1 MELRSG
7 GSDPGQD
14 AERDVDSADG
24 ADITELERIRAA
36 YDARDRAAATTVYQ
50 FANPGYV
57 FYLQSLEWA
66 VLRGVGR
73 SPARLEGA
81 SVLDIGCG
89 GGYLL
94 HRMVEFG
101 AAQGTGVDLMP
112 ARIEAARERYPA
124 ERFVCASA
132 AELPFA
138 DAEFDIITQFTCL
151 SSVLDPALRTRIG
164 AEMWRVLRPGG
175 IVLSYDMRTPP
186 WPILALRRLGEWRR
200 RGDQPSDEPTTPT
213 TPISSGELRR
223 LFGAG
228 TLEYESVGLAFGLC
242 PVAERSQLLAQLLAS
257 IAALREH
264 AVGVITK
271 PAAA

>member
-1 MELRSG
+1 M
-7 GSDPGQD
+7 
-14 AERDVDSADG
+14 
-24 ADITELERIRAA
+24 
-36 YDARDRAAATTVYQ
+36 YQ

-66 VLRGVGR
+66 VLRAVTR
-73 SPARLEGA
+73 ASVRLDGA

-89 GGYLL
+89 GGYFL

-132 AELPFA
+132 AELPF
-138 DAEFDIITQFTCL
+138 DDGEFDVVTQFTCL

-200 RGDQPSDEPTTPT
+200 RSDKASEEPATPT
-213 TPISSGELRR
+213 TPISSAELHR
-223 LFGAG
+223 LFAAG
-228 TLEYESVGLAFGLC
+228 PLEYESVGLAFGLC
-242 PVAERSQLLAQLLAS
+242 PVAARSQLLAQMLAS
-257 IAALREH
+257 VAALREH
-264 AVGVITK
+264 AVGVVTK
-271 PAAA
+271 PPAA